1 MCKKN
6 AFFFTFLGVAFI
18 CMFLLGRRTKICR
31 PEIITL
37 SDTVVRIDTLR
48 DTVCVAKTA
57 YISKIDTCIMEVP
70 GDTVKVPVL
79 VPIERRE
86 YKTEDYH
93 ALIEGYRP
101 SLVSME
107 VYPQTKIVTQT
118 QIRTVT
124 KKTRWGIGPQVGY
137 GFNGKEWA
145 PYVGIGVQYN
155 ICAF

>member
-1 MCKKN
+1 MKN
-6 AFFFTFLGVAFI
+6 FGAYTSLGIAFF
-18 CMFLLGRRTKICR
+18 CMFLLGRWSKKAGPQIV
-31 PEIITL
+31 TL

-101 SLVSME
+101 KLLSME

-124 KKTRWGIGPQVGY
+124 KKTRWGIGPHVGY

-155 ICAF
+155 LVRF